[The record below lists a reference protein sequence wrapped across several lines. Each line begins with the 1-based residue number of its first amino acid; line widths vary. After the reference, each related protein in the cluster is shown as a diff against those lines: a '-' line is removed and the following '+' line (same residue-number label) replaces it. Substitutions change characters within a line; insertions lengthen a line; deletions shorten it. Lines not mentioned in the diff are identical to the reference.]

1 MKVVAFICDLSKGGA
16 QGVFVNV
23 VNYLYENRIDVEI
36 VVQSLED
43 PVYKNKLNNTIQI
56 TSLDVK
62 NAKKMILPLKEYLK
76 KNEFTH
82 AFVFG
87 PEIAIN
93 LYLLRKWMKL
103 NFKIIGRS
111 LNTLTQEFSYADSF
125 FRKKITATLIKNYFH
140 RIDFWQSHSPPI

>member
-76 KNEFTH
+76 K
-82 AFVFG
+82 
-87 PEIAIN
+87 
-93 LYLLRKWMKL
+93 
-103 NFKIIGRS
+103 
-111 LNTLTQEFSYADSF
+111 SF
-125 FRKKITATLIKNYFH
+125 QKKY
-140 RIDFWQSHSPPI
+140 